1 MAPPFSCRFKY
12 RRTLWWDN
20 NDAARYALIKGISP
34 SLAMRILVRSFYH
47 FEETLGLLGISKY
60 EVIEHPKELVGKLL
74 AQ

>member
-1 MAPPFSCRFKY
+1 M
-12 RRTLWWDN
+12 RTLWWDN